1 MESLDELTKT
11 SSGKNGFFKHVFNF
25 NEDSKSEMLNI
36 VQYAVLALIP
46 VIILNKLT
54 QRFIPEADDEK
65 GSIEIVGE
73 ILAQVIAMF
82 LFILIIHRII
92 TFVPTY
98 SGEKYAEFSVT
109 SIILAMLVIIL
120 SLQTKLGEKV
130 SIIVDRVTDL
140 WKGPKDDKKGKKG
153 NVKVSQPI
161 SQNQMAMSQSLN
173 STGMSSGMMGTTS
186 ISSLPQNSPTQQLP
200 DYNQM
205 YQQDSTP
212 LVGAATPGMG
222 MESFEPMAAN
232 AGVGGH
238 LVQHL
243 DGKQMFRFL

>member
-1 MESLDELTKT
+1 MESLDEISKT

-25 NEDSKSEMLNI
+25 NDDSKSEMLNI

-46 VIILNKLT
+46 VIVLNKLT

-65 GSIEIVGE
+65 GSVEIVAE
-73 ILAQVIAMF
+73 ILAQVIVMF

-92 TFVPTY
+92 TYIPTY
-98 SGEKYAEFSVT
+98 SGEKYAEFSV
-109 SIILAMLVIIL
+109 SNIILAMLVIIL

-130 SIIVDRVTDL
+130 SIIVDRVMDL
-140 WKGPKDDKKGKKG
+140 WNGPKDDKKGKKG

-161 SQNQMAMSQSLN
+161 SQNQAAMNQSLN
-173 STGMSSGMMGTTS
+173 SVGLSSGMMGTTS
-186 ISSLPQNSPTQQLP
+186 ISSLPQIPQTQQLP

-212 LVGAATPGMG
+212 LVGAATPGM
-222 MESFEPMAAN
+222 ESFEPMAAN
-232 AGVGGH
+232 AGVGGAF
-238 LVQHL
+238 
-243 DGKQMFRFL
+243 GSAFGW